1 MKMLVG
7 WVGVLVASVGL
18 GFVLYDQVVQTP
30 QSQLPV
36 AAEVDAVPSDEPRP
50 TVVVTDTTRLRDP
63 APTITV
69 DVPVL
74 VDGSDAAPA
83 DAAEPAQPPTT
94 TNSLPVSPPTPSSGA
109 REHSPDESDEA
120 RSEPEDRD
128 EADRDER
135 DERDDVEKSQAEERE
150 ESTEGYDEAD
160 DR

>member
-7 WVGVLVASVGL
+7 WVGVLMASVGL

-36 AAEVDAVPSDEPRP
+36 AAEVDAVPLDEPRP

-63 APTITV
+63 AQTVTV
-69 DVPVL
+69 DVPVR
-74 VDGSDAAPA
+74 VGGSDVAPA
-83 DAAEPAQPPTT
+83 EVAEPAQPQTT
-94 TNSLPVSPPTPSSGA
+94 TSVPVSPPTPSSGA
-109 REHSPDESDEA
+109 REHSSDEPDEA

-128 EADRDER
+128 EAERDER
-135 DERDDVEKSQAEERE
+135 DERDDLEKSQADERE
-150 ESTEGYDEAD
+150 ASTEAHDEAD